1 MDMEERE
8 YFVQREVLDELRLN
22 EVAQKGMWTDKPT
35 LTDRMKKS
43 LRCSV
48 PRLKSIVLSWVPILG
63 WLPQYSLKENAVGD
77 LISGCSVAV
86 MHLPQ
91 GMAYAPLAALPAVYG
106 LYTSFY
112 PVLVYIIFG
121 TSRHVSIGTFAV
133 TSIMVGSVTKRLA
146 PDHNFFVNSTNE
158 TSVNTDA
165 RDAARVQ
172 IACSLAI
179 LTGIFQILL
188 GVARFGF
195 MVSYLSNS
203 LIRAYTTASACQ
215 VFVSQLSALFGVS
228 PAHYSGPLSVIYT
241 VVDVCQLLPKTKV
254 PVLVTGLISL
264 TVLIAIK
271 VLNFYY
277 RRKLPLPIPI
287 ELILIIIATPITHY
301 CGLVSKYNIDVVGV
315 IPVGLR
321 APVVPDAS
329 FFSLIVGDAFAI
341 AIVSYTINISLAKT
355 FALKHGYKVDNNQEI
370 IALGLS
376 NSIGSFFYCYTVTSS
391 MSRSL
396 VQETTGGKTQ
406 VAGVVSSIIVL
417 VTILGI
423 GALFED
429 LPKVVLASIV
439 FVNLKGMFIQFA
451 DVHTLWKTSKVD
463 LLVWLITFVS
473 ALLLNLDIGLAVSV
487 GFSVLTIVF
496 RLQLP
501 HYSILGLVPGTDLYL
516 DIESYKEAKEIPGIK
531 IFRSSVT
538 IYHTNAEM
546 YLEALQEKTGIDIRN
561 LLTAKKKQDR
571 VLKCKQ
577 EKEKE
582 KAKKEAKKQKRAA
595 RHRSSGTCFL
605 KKSEN
610 NEGGFSVGLSGQNQV
625 NCADF
630 RLTEASTS
638 DLGMGHINQAY
649 QHDTSMLS
657 SDSDTSCHGD
667 DSIDKVSHDGDEEKG
682 KAYGSCTHSI
692 ILDISTTNFVDIVAV
707 NTLKNIFRDAG
718 ELDMDIYLAGCQASV
733 VKQLETARFF
743 SELIPKSRLFVT
755 VHDAVLYILKKQ
767 KLTDFILDV
776 SVDTY
781 L

>member
-1 MDMEERE
+1 MWLQ
-8 YFVQREVLDELRLN
+8 YFILSN
-22 EVAQKGMWTDKPT
+22 MNGMIFWDGCYRCP
-35 LTDRMKKS
+35 S
-43 LRCSV
+43 LKRTV
-48 PRLKSIVLSWVPILG
+48 TSWVPILG
-63 WLPQYSLKENAVGD
+63 WLPQYSLRENAIGD
-77 LISGCSVAV
+77 LIAGFSVAS

-91 GMAYAPLAALPAVYG
+91 GMAYAPLAAIPTVHG

-112 PVLVYIIFG
+112 PILIFAIFS
-121 TSRHVSIGTFAV
+121 TSRHVSIGTFSVISMMA
-133 TSIMVGSVTKRLA
+133 GSATVRLA
-146 PDHNFFVNSTNE
+146 PDQNFLVNGTNG
-158 TSVNTDA
+158 TTVNTTA
-165 RDAARVQ
+165 RDVARVQ
-172 IACSLAI
+172 IACSLAL

-188 GVARFGF
+188 GIVRFGF
-195 MVSYLSNS
+195 VVTYLSQP

-215 VFVSQLSALFGVS
+215 VASTQLKYLFGVS
-228 PAHYSGPLSVIYT
+228 IARYSGPLSLIYT
-241 VVDVCQLLPKTKV
+241 VVDVCRMLPKTRV
-254 PVLVTGLISL
+254 VELVVGVIALS
-264 TVLIAIK
+264 VLIVIK
-271 VLNFYY
+271 NINY
-277 RRKLPLPIPI
+277 RCKEKMIAPIPI
-287 ELILIIIATPITHY
+287 ELILVIVATIITHY
-301 CGLVSKYNIDVVGV
+301 AGLIDKYGVDVVGV
-315 IPVGLR
+315 IPSGFR
-321 APVVPDAS
+321 APVVPDGS
-329 FFSLIVGDAFAI
+329 FFPSIAGDAI
-341 AIVSYTINISLAKT
+341 SLAIVSYTINIALAKT
-355 FALKHGYKVDNNQEI
+355 FALKHGYKVDNNQEL
-370 IALGLS
+370 AAVGLS
-376 NSIGSFFYCYTVTSS
+376 NGIGSFFFCYNVSS
-391 MSRSL
+391 SLSRSL